1 MPAQPADLHGLYAQ
15 AAVHLGR
22 AFLLADQPDPAL
34 DHLHAALDHALPG
47 SLQPH
52 LPLLITEAERCA
64 SRGDHREAIQ
74 RWQDIAS
81 LLGEATPE
89 AIYLQLSA
97 AYTANRAGFG
107 GSKEENALWGDANK
121 HDVLAWLHRWLQ
133 PALYLEIGVDQGVSL
148 ACATGPA
155 IGVDPR
161 PDLRMSVDLPP
172 TARIVASSSDAFFAQ
187 QAAALLQ
194 PAPELAFID
203 GMHLFEFAL
212 RDLLH
217 TERHMAPWGLVVI
230 DDIYPCHPIQ
240 ARRRRRSGSWTGD
253 VWKLLPILRA
263 HRPDLTLLCLN
274 AHTTGLLLIAGFD
287 ADGSSGGNAALAAAA
302 PELVRHW
309 RPIAEPPAEV
319 LARHG
324 AIPSN
329 HPLVVELLQ
338 LLLQARQQQW
348 TSAQLREAL
357 APLHPRITAT
367 EQACCGQ
374 ARALS
379 QQPCPLPDPA
389 TA

>member
-97 AYTANRAGFG
+97 AYAANRAGFG